1 MPWTIAATGFSGLAF
16 AMKNVAQLLLMCDQR
31 DIGLSVNAG
40 DEVTPDAVAGQD
52 APRIFV
58 YDAYPGGIGFSAPL
72 YGMHDELLARTRAL
86 IQGCD
91 CENGCPTCV
100 GPIGQT
106 GPLAKT
112 VALRLLQHLVRP
124 TLTAD
129 TGETLT
135 AGDEPVASLPSVA
148 AEDDV
153 PF

>member
-1 MPWTIAATGFSGLAF
+1 M
-16 AMKNVAQLLLMCDQR
+16 
-31 DIGLSVNAG
+31 
-40 DEVTPDAVAGQD
+40 AGQD
-52 APRIFV
+52 APRIFI

-112 VALRLLQHLVRP
+112 VALAPAAASREARL
-124 TLTAD
+124 
-129 TGETLT
+129 
-135 AGDEPVASLPSVA
+135 AGGRRRGAGGR
-148 AEDDV
+148 
-153 PF
+153 